1 MNRHSKILVE
11 LGKVRLTSFV
21 AISASIGYILATGQI
36 TLELLL
42 PVFGVF
48 LLSWGSSAF
57 NQIQEW
63 QYDAKM
69 NRTKHRPL
77 PTREIDT
84 PAAIILALTANLAG
98 LAILMLTG
106 SPEAVLL
113 GLLAIFWYNA
123 VYTPLKRKTALAAVP
138 GALLGAIP
146 PAIGWVVGG
155 GAFGAPQMLAVSLF
169 FFIWQI
175 PHFWLLLLLYENDY
189 RRAGFPVLTDI
200 FSRPQLKRITFAWI
214 VALAVSCLMIPLA
227 GASQFEYTFLL
238 LFGAGGILVWRM
250 RDLLKQYYVNMN
262 FKLAFMDVNIYVLVV
277 VILLSL
283 DKLLFS

>member
-1 MNRHSKILVE
+1 MDKYGKIFVE

-36 TLELLL
+36 TMELIL
-42 PVFGVF
+42 PVIGVF
-48 LLSWGSSAF
+48 MLSWGSSAF

-63 QYDAKM
+63 HYDAKM

-77 PTREIDT
+77 PTKEIET
-84 PAAIILALTANLAG
+84 STALVLALTFNIGG
-98 LAILMLTG
+98 LAVLMATG
-106 SPEAVLL
+106 SSEAVLL
-113 GLLAIFWYNA
+113 GLLAIFWYNV

-146 PAIGWVVGG
+146 PSIGWVTGG
-155 GAFGAPQMLAVSLF
+155 GDFGAPQMWAVALF

-189 RRAGFPVLTDI
+189 RRAGFPVLTDV

-214 VALAVSCLMIPLA
+214 AALAVSCLLIPLA

-238 LFGAGGILVWRM
+238 LFGAGGVLVWRM
-250 RDLLKQYYVNMN
+250 RYLLKQYYVNMN
-262 FKLAFMDVNIYVLVV
+262 FKLAFMDVNIYSVV
-277 VILLSL
+277 A
-283 DKLLFS
+283 